1 MLPSRR
7 VLVVLPGL
15 AEAGPQP
22 EHGQHDSRMGSA
34 VEKYCMTMSSMYNQ
48 RLLYICHYYLFFEL
62 FTSPPLCI
70 ALHNNTVSS
79 QDVRDVGLEPRTIA
93 IAV

>member
-62 FTSPPLCI
+62 FPLSTFI